1 MSKDSFGDIP
11 GTRTAIAHIPA
22 LSADAATIVYPI
34 FRAPDA
40 CKVMAVNVVPQAAV
54 TGATGAC
61 KNLNVI
67 DAGSAGIGTTEIGNL
82 DMITGVNFVALD
94 SKAITFNATY
104 LTAGCV
110 MAEGDTLVL
119 QIEDVGTSPAF
130 PALEVYVDYIVT

>member
-11 GTRTAIAHIPA
+11 GTRTAVAHIPA
-22 LSADAATIVYPI
+22 LGADAATIVYPI

-40 CKVMAVNVVPQAAV
+40 CIVTAVNVVPQAAF

-61 KNLNVI
+61 KNLNII
-67 DAGSAGIGTTEIGNL
+67 DAGTAGVGSTEVGNL

-94 SKAITFNATY
+94 SKNIPLNATY
-104 LTAGCV
+104 LAPGVTMV
-110 MAEGDTLVL
+110 EGDTLVL

-130 PALEVYVDYIVT
+130 PAIEVYVEYKIT